1 MLTKM
6 YKFTV
11 GTILNKPVGAGLPI
25 TLNRTNKFNKPVPT
39 PETILY

>member
-1 MLTKM
+1 M

-25 TLNRTNKFNKPVPT
+25 TLNSTNKLNKPVPT